1 MRIAIMQPY
10 FLPYIG
16 YFQLMNAVDIFVFY
30 DDVTFIKQGWI
41 NRNRILLHGKDFLFT
56 LELKG
61 ASSFKKINTIEVG
74 NKRSKLLKTF
84 RIAYK
89 KAPFF
94 NNIEP
99 LLCSIFESTQCNLS
113 QYIIDSHK
121 LITNYLEINTKF
133 LTSSET
139 EKNNLLKGKDKVL
152 ELCANLG
159 ANSYINSSGG
169 RGLYSKVDFAKANIK
184 LSFLRS
190 QNIGY
195 KQFTNDF
202 IPGLSIID
210 VMMFNSVETIR
221 EMLNWYELV

>member
-1 MRIAIMQPY
+1 MQPY

-30 DDVTFIKQGWI
+30 DDVTYIKQGWI
-41 NRNRILLHGKDFLFT
+41 NRNRILLHDKDFLFT
-56 LELKG
+56 LELIG
-61 ASSFKKINTIEVG
+61 ARSFKGINSIQVG
-74 NKRSKLLKTF
+74 NNRYKLLKTF
-84 RIAYK
+84 RTAYK
-89 KAPFF
+89 KAPYFK
-94 NNIEP
+94 NIEP
-99 LLCSIFESTQCNLS
+99 LLNSIFESTQRNLS

-121 LITNYLEINTKF
+121 LISNYLGINTKF

-139 EKNNLLKGKDKVL
+139 EKNNLLKGQDKVL
-152 ELCANLG
+152 ELCAKLG

-169 RGLYSKVDFAKANIK
+169 RDLYSKVDFAKANIK

-210 VMMFNSVETIR
+210 IMMFNSVEIIR

>member
-1 MRIAIMQPY
+1 MQPY